1 MYIDLTN
8 EEIRLLEKSLISTLN
23 KSKKSEKLRAEKGYN
38 TYNVN
43 NANEARKALLQKLT
57 NIVPLD
63 REYDA

>member
-23 KSKKSEKLRAEKGYN
+23 KSKKSARIRSEKGYS

-43 NANEARKALLQKLT
+43 NANETRKKLLQKLT
-57 NIVPLD
+57 DIVPLD

>member
-23 KSKKSEKLRAEKGYN
+23 KSKKSERARVEKGYSV
-38 TYNVN
+38 YNVK
-43 NANEARKALLQKLT
+43 NANEARKVLLQKLT
-57 NIVPLD
+57 TFVPLD

>member
-23 KSKKSEKLRAEKGYN
+23 KSKKSEKLRAEKGYS

-43 NANEARKALLQKLT
+43 NANEARKVLLQKLT
-57 NIVPLD
+57 NVVPLD